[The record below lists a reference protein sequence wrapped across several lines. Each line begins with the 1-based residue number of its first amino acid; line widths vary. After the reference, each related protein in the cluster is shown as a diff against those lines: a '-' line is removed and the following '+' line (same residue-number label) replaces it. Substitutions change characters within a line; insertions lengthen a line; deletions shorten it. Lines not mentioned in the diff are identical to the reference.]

1 MTITG
6 LRVLTLVL
14 LALALPGHGQDD
26 SKEAQ
31 ERSRLQTLKDQIS
44 ALQQRLLN
52 RNSEADQLAA
62 ELEKR
67 ELAAAAINKRIAAL
81 DGDVEQLL
89 AEVAELGGRRDTLQ
103 AQSLEQQA
111 ALAREINSA
120 YRLGSSEPVK
130 LLLNQE
136 DPQKMAR
143 VLQYYRYF
151 AAARREKIDEFQ
163 ATIDQLVTVEDAI
176 AARRQELLATRQT
189 LDTQLADLKAEQ
201 EQRGAVLASIN
212 AALGDDQARLAKLN
226 SERIRLEEVIAS
238 LEAAIH
244 DLAPTTANAPFPKLK
259 GKLPWPV
266 AGRVTQSYGSFR
278 AQSLKWT
285 GWLISA
291 SEGSP
296 VTAVHTG
303 RVAFSDYLRGHG
315 LMLIVDHGDG
325 YLSLYAHNRELLKQ
339 VGDWVQAGDR
349 IALAGNSGGLTDSAL
364 YFEIRHNGR
373 PQDPKAW
380 LGASR

>member
-89 AEVAELGGRRDTLQ
+89 AEVAELDGRRDTLQ

-120 YRLGSSEPVK
+120 YRLG
-130 LLLNQE
+130 
-136 DPQKMAR
+136 
-143 VLQYYRYF
+143 
-151 AAARREKIDEFQ
+151 
-163 ATIDQLVTVEDAI
+163 
-176 AARRQELLATRQT
+176 
-189 LDTQLADLKAEQ
+189 
-201 EQRGAVLASIN
+201 
-212 AALGDDQARLAKLN
+212 
-226 SERIRLEEVIAS
+226 
-238 LEAAIH
+238 
-244 DLAPTTANAPFPKLK
+244 
-259 GKLPWPV
+259 
-266 AGRVTQSYGSFR
+266 
-278 AQSLKWT
+278 
-285 GWLISA
+285 
-291 SEGSP
+291 
-296 VTAVHTG
+296 
-303 RVAFSDYLRGHG
+303 
-315 LMLIVDHGDG
+315 
-325 YLSLYAHNRELLKQ
+325 
-339 VGDWVQAGDR
+339 
-349 IALAGNSGGLTDSAL
+349 
-364 YFEIRHNGR
+364 
-373 PQDPKAW
+373 
-380 LGASR
+380 

>member
-1 MTITG
+1 
-6 LRVLTLVL
+6 
-14 LALALPGHGQDD
+14 
-26 SKEAQ
+26 
-31 ERSRLQTLKDQIS
+31 IS

-81 DGDVEQLL
+81 DGNVEQLL
-89 AEVAELGGRRDTLQ
+89 AEVAELDGRRDTLQ

-136 DPQKMAR
+136 HPQKMAR

-201 EQRGAVLASIN
+201 EQRSAVLASIN

-285 GWLISA
+285 GWLVSA

-303 RVAFSDYLRGHG
+303 RVAFSDDLRGHG

-325 YLSLYAHNRELLKQ
+325 YLSLYAHNRE
-339 VGDWVQAGDR
+339 
-349 IALAGNSGGLTDSAL
+349 
-364 YFEIRHNGR
+364 
-373 PQDPKAW
+373 
-380 LGASR
+380 